1 MAERG
6 RGIQLRNTKYR
17 GITNL
22 PAENLH
28 PATFSRPMAGRV
40 SWPTQLA

>member
-6 RGIQLRNTKYR
+6 RDIQLRNTKYC

-40 SWPTQLA
+40 SRPTQLA